1 MDDPQDHSPQL
12 FLFRNRNKFI
22 TSNYMNSIESNRSE
36 PDKDLA
42 NQYQH
47 SMEHLKAMQVI
58 AKMKEAADRS
68 GAGFVG
74 GFVTASGQHF
84 IMSNVDQD
92 DLQYQVIKEQLEM
105 TAQSK
110 KQPTKNQIK
119 IIESEDGI
127 QLIIDPT
134 QND

>member
-1 MDDPQDHSPQL
+1 
-12 FLFRNRNKFI
+12 
-22 TSNYMNSIESNRSE
+22 
-36 PDKDLA
+36 
-42 NQYQH
+42 
-47 SMEHLKAMQVI
+47 
-58 AKMKEAADRS
+58 MKEAADRS

-74 GFVTASGQHF
+74 GFVTATGQHF

>member
-1 MDDPQDHSPQL
+1 
-12 FLFRNRNKFI
+12 
-22 TSNYMNSIESNRSE
+22 
-36 PDKDLA
+36 
-42 NQYQH
+42 
-47 SMEHLKAMQVI
+47 
-58 AKMKEAADRS
+58 
-68 GAGFVG
+68 
-74 GFVTASGQHF
+74 
-84 IMSNVDQD
+84 
-92 DLQYQVIKEQLEM
+92 M